1 MCFVFFFNDTATTE
15 IYTLSLHDALPICG
29 CLHVRGPL
37 DDGVLDEI
45 GRDLDDDGVA
55 LDGASDAE
63 GDARVGRQRERR
75 RVGAELGDLHRRPQQ
90 LLTVGS
96 SPTLTTSL
104 PKFLP
109 RKRPMNASGA
119 FSRPTTTSS
128 RYRSLPSRSHA
139 EQSRWKSAKRS
150 ACSETMKPRMSA
162 RLTRSGDGFGP
173 GGGSA
178 ALYCEI
184 RPQSGMRANGLMS
197 RRTAART
204 SPPTLSK

>member
-1 MCFVFFFNDTATTE
+1 MGDRAGRAAVVGLAP
-15 IYTLSLHDALPICG
+15 A
-29 CLHVRGPL
+29 
-37 DDGVLDEI
+37 DEPVV

-75 RVGAELGDLHRRPQQ
+75 RVGAELGDLHRRRQQ

-104 PKFLP
+104 PKFRP
-109 RKRPMNASGA
+109 RRRPMNASGA

-150 ACSETMKPRMSA
+150 PCSETMKPRMSA

-173 GGGSA
+173 GGSRSEEHTSE
-178 ALYCEI
+178 L
-184 RPQSGMRANGLMS
+184 QSHSDLVCRLLLEKKKNKELQTKYDEGDIG
-197 RRTAART
+197 TA
-204 SPPTLSK
+204 